1 MTSPYGW
8 FSLQFLDVF
17 GELRSF
23 KLATFLRKGL
33 SGFCGK
39 GNRELSSAS
48 KKKEHTMLAGGKQFL
63 KGIPGLLFFCFLIIS
78 INGSLSLVVR
88 GKSPNCY
95 SPNRVT
101 TNWNL
106 PSIAHTPNEKIQ
118 IGNLKTW
125 NSRKGVASPG
135 GFKNL

>member
-48 KKKEHTMLAGGKQFL
+48 KKGTYHVGRWQAVFERHPRITFV
-63 KGIPGLLFFCFLIIS
+63 FCFLTIS

-88 GKSPNCY
+88 GNSPNCY

-106 PSIAHTPNEKIQ
+106 PSIAHTPNE
-118 IGNLKTW
+118 
-125 NSRKGVASPG
+125 R